1 MKKIKKIA
9 VILLALIMIF
19 AVAACG
25 NDSSDETAQDQQT
38 QEQTQDQEQA
48 QDQNKTDQQQ
58 NDDGLIS
65 KGKAKRIAANDAG
78 FKKADVE
85 FRKCKLDLDDGI
97 QEYEVEFVQGET
109 EYDYSIDAATGDIL
123 EKDSESVY
131 DD

>member
-1 MKKIKKIA
+1 MKTMKKIA
-9 VILLALIMIF
+9 VILLALIMVF

-38 QEQTQDQEQA
+38 QEQTQDQEQTNPE
-48 QDQNKTDQQQ
+48 QK
-58 NDDGLIS
+58 DDGLIS

-85 FRKCKLDLDDGI
+85 FKKCKLDLDDGI

>member
-1 MKKIKKIA
+1 MKTMKKIA

-38 QEQTQDQEQA
+38 QEQA
-48 QDQNKTDQQQ
+48 QDQNQTDQQQ

-85 FRKCKLDLDDGI
+85 FRKCKLDRDDGI

>member
-9 VILLALIMIF
+9 VILLALIMVF
-19 AVAACG
+19 AVTACG

-38 QEQTQDQEQA
+38 QEQTQEQEQA
-48 QDQNKTDQQQ
+48 QDQNQTDQQQ

-85 FRKCKLDLDDGI
+85 FRKYKLGLDDGI

>member
-9 VILLALIMIF
+9 VILLALIMVF

-38 QEQTQDQEQA
+38 QEQTQDQNQ
-48 QDQNKTDQQQ
+48 TDQQQ

-85 FRKCKLDLDDGI
+85 FKKCKLDLDDGI

-109 EYDYSIDAATGDIL
+109 EYEYSIDAATGDIL

>member
-1 MKKIKKIA
+1 MKTMKKIA

-38 QEQTQDQEQA
+38 QEQTQDQEQTNPE
-48 QDQNKTDQQQ
+48 QK
-58 NDDGLIS
+58 DDGLIS

-85 FRKCKLDLDDGI
+85 FKKCKLDLDDGI